1 MSTWLED
8 LLADF
13 DGLKTDLDAALTAAG
28 LATLT
33 RWDAAEPAL
42 LRATETPYGWADLGP
57 DMNWA
62 EELVELGGLKE
73 ISVTVE
79 VGLVLAATSAVN
91 LRDAVAAYGPVIV
104 AAIETALCPS
114 YQPLNFRKG
123 ALSPRFEEKN
133 RLIQVLL
140 LEFEFSVDRLE
151 MSSREVGGDGV
162 TYQGEDVTYQGEEVL
177 YAGP

>member
-1 MSTWLED
+1 MSTWLEG

-13 DGLKTDLDAALTAAG
+13 DGLKNDIDTALTAAG
-28 LATLT
+28 LPTLT

-57 DMNWA
+57 EMNWA

-73 ISVTVE
+73 IAVTVE
-79 VGLVLAATSAVN
+79 CGLVLAATSAKN
-91 LRDAVAAYGPVIV
+91 LRDAVAAYGPVVV
-104 AAIETALCPS
+104 AAIETSLCPS

-123 ALSPRFEEKN
+123 SLSPRFEEKN

-140 LEFEFSVDRLE
+140 LEFEFSIDRLE
-151 MSSREVGGDGV
+151 MSSWDVRAEVL
-162 TYQGEDVTYQGEEVL
+162 TYQGEIVTYQGEEVN